1 MAIYHLSV
9 KTISRSQG
17 RSATAAAAY
26 RAADEIVDER
36 TGEIHDY
43 KRKGGVEYTEI
54 ILPNNA
60 PDWTIDR
67 ATLWNAAEQ
76 AETRKNSTVAR
87 EFEIALPSELSEK
100 ERQKLAVTFA
110 KEIVERH
117 GVAADIAIHEPSRGG
132 DNRNHH
138 AHILITTRQLTE
150 EGFTKKTR
158 ELDDRKSG
166 EVERWRE
173 RFAELQNEFFKRNGV
188 DEIVD
193 HRSLKDQG
201 IEREPTKHLGV
212 IATNYERRIGEPSRR
227 REDFEKDAEDRLKQ
241 VKETGEMEREVQQ
254 LERSMAIISDDLKQV
269 KKTKIEVDAKQTW
282 VKYTEKKAAE
292 QAANAQAELEKAAQK
307 EEAEKRAIDE
317 QIKAEQAKID
327 EQKKW
332 EKEFER
338 QLAQAKII
346 QEQEANQRKT
356 PAEREKI
363 AENKLAER
371 MKEVRDD
378 WRKGESDNLLKQ
390 AEEKRLQAWE
400 LKHNEPSNLLGMFT
414 TEKRKKWVTDIQ
426 QKIDEHAALK
436 KQAKN
441 AIEGASPQER
451 THAVQSLIEQK
462 ARELLKNNSP
472 ELDQALKDKAARE
485 QREQQA
491 RRERLREEQR
501 EQELKQRS
509 RSKNQDL
516 ER

>member
-26 RAADEIVDER
+26 RAADEIIDER

-43 KRKGGVEYTEI
+43 QRKGGVEYTEI
-54 ILPNNA
+54 ILPDNA
-60 PDWTIDR
+60 PDWATDR
-67 ATLWNAAEQ
+67 ATLWNTAEK

-100 ERQKLAVTFA
+100 ERKKLAITFA
-110 KEIVERH
+110 KEIVNRH

-166 EVERWRE
+166 EVDRWRE
-173 RFAELQNEFFKRNGV
+173 RFAELQNESFKKNGV
-188 DEIVD
+188 NETVD
-193 HRSLKDQG
+193 HRSLKDQS
-201 IEREPTKHLGV
+201 IEREPTQHLGV
-212 IATNYERRIGEPSRR
+212 IATNYERRTGEPSRR
-227 REDFEKDAEDRLKQ
+227 RYDFEKDAADRLKLA
-241 VKETGEMEREVQQ
+241 KETGELAREVQQ
-254 LERSMAIISDDLKQV
+254 LEQSMVIISDDLKQV
-269 KKTKIEVDAKQTW
+269 KQTKAEVNAKQAW
-282 VKYTEKKAAE
+282 VKYTEKKAA
-292 QAANAQAELEKAAQK
+292 QTQAELDKAAQK
-307 EEAEKRAIDE
+307 KEAEKRAIDE
-317 QIKAEQAKID
+317 QIKAAQAKID
-327 EQKKW
+327 KQKKW
-332 EKEFER
+332 EKEFDR
-338 QLAQAKII
+338 NWAQAQIT

-356 PAEREKI
+356 PVEREKI

-371 MKEVRDD
+371 MKEARAD

-390 AEEKRLQAWE
+390 AEEKRVQAWA
-400 LKHNEPSNLLGMFT
+400 LKHNEPSHLLGMFA
-414 TEKRKKWVTDIQ
+414 TEKRKKWEFDIQ

-436 KQAKN
+436 KQAKD

-462 ARELLKNNSP
+462 AWELLKNNSP
-472 ELDQALKDKAARE
+472 ELDKALKDKAERE

-491 RRERLREEQR
+491 RREQLREEQR
-501 EQELKQRS
+501 QEQELKRS
-509 RSKNQDL
+509 RSKDQDL
-516 ER
+516 EW